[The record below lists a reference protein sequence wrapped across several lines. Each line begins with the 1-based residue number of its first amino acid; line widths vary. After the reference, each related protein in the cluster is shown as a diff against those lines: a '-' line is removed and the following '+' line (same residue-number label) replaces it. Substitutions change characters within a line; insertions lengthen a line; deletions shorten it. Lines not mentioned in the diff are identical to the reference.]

1 MLKKREGSIQLMLNF
16 NAKTGKE
23 ALIEG
28 RRRVE
33 DELNDDEI
41 QGTNYYRDQRRREAA
56 RKLTLTLIT
65 IAKRPSVP
73 FIRAIGPP
81 DLR

>member
-56 RKLTLTLIT
+56 GKLILTT

-73 FIRAIGPP
+73 FIRGIGPP